1 VARDYE
7 MEAAVAAVEG
17 RVDEP
22 IVRALVV
29 GSPGS
34 QDGSVKGALTS
45 VFGRS
50 RREAGLHARNV
61 VVLTPTSVLV
71 FSCRS
76 RGWPPAADGR
86 VAAWPVDTVTVE
98 ADADEKWSAFNASH
112 SGSVT
117 NRFYRITLTAA
128 GTDAPIE
135 LEVARSDSARTT
147 IQALEDATGSAPSKI
162 TARRRAKQRSAAAS
176 TDAPSAGE
184 VDGE

>member
-7 MEAAVAAVEG
+7 MEAAVTAVEG

-34 QDGSVKGALTS
+34 QDGSLKGALTS

-50 RREAGLHARNV
+50 RRDSGLHARNV
-61 VVLTPTSVLV
+61 LVLTSTSIRV
-71 FSCRS
+71 FSCTS
-76 RGWPPAADGR
+76 HGWPPPVDDE
-86 VAAWPVDTVTVE
+86 VATWPVGTVTV
-98 ADADEKWSAFNASH
+98 AAVADEKWSAFNASN

-117 NRFYRITLTAA
+117 NRFYRITLRATGA
-128 GTDAPIE
+128 DAPIE
-135 LEVARSDSARTT
+135 LEVARSDSARMT

-162 TARRRAKQRSAAAS
+162 TARRRAKQRRDAAAV
-176 TDAPSAGE
+176 DASSSGE
-184 VDGE
+184 GDGE